1 MPVYGLSLELS
12 SAETNLYI
20 NICSNSR
27 LITNLLLQ
35 AFFSSVHPP
44 STLTC
49 CVGETPDE
57 WDLYP

>member
-1 MPVYGLSLELS
+1 MENKVTFENKTKNQNVQAVSFILVVIDLVLQVYVSSL
-12 SAETNLYI
+12 
-20 NICSNSR
+20 
-27 LITNLLLQ
+27 
-35 AFFSSVHPP
+35 HPP